1 MPPLSGFSDNP
12 FETRDDVIRAAEALI
27 RPLMQYMSPGKGR
40 VRIPH
45 STGTHFDE
53 TAAQLEGFARPFW
66 AIGALLMGRTGNMEL
81 IQPWLDGFEAGTDP
95 ESPDYW
101 GPIKSFDQRMVE
113 AEMMSFS
120 LLASPRELLWERLS
134 QKAQQNLI
142 AWLSGL
148 HGKDMPQANWLW
160 FRVFANLALLKVC
173 QVDTPAIRHH
183 LKEDLERLDE
193 FYITDGW
200 SGDGLWRSA
209 ELDLQEYE
217 TYKETG
223 KANTVRS
230 SRNACYYSG
239 SFAIQFSQLLYTR
252 FAGDMDPERTERY
265 RQQARDFGRGF
276 CRFFDKAGAAIP
288 FGRSLTYRFACCG
301 FFAALAVADVPDM
314 PDPLGSPGIVKG
326 FLLRHLRWWARHSSE
341 IFYTDGVL
349 NFGWI
354 YPQMYLTED
363 YNSPQSVYWALK
375 SLIVVGLSEDS
386 SFWKEPEAPYPGA
399 LQEEPLRVL
408 PAPRQI
414 LCNHPGGNHHFMLS
428 FAQFLAVPF
437 KGIMAKYSKFAYSSA
452 FGFSVPSG
460 GYGLAQLAPDNT
472 LAFSRDGME
481 TWAVKYKCA
490 EPEFKTSTVHA
501 AALQQVPVAT
511 VQWFPWTDHSV
522 SVSTT
527 IVPPTTRWPDWHIRI
542 HRVSGHLKSG
552 KAFTAEGG
560 FAIHGRHQKDT
571 LELRQLDSAD
581 LLTGCDLGEVEG
593 VLQDERSVLI
603 LSEQG
608 ASGITTNVLAGTT
621 VSPLKPEPNTNLMR
635 QRTLIPTI
643 EHTIDGSES
652 GEIILV
658 TKVFAISREANGGW
672 KNQGASLRE
681 RWLDEPVIDVGDTKP
696 DGDFISVSY

>member
-27 RPLMQYMSPGKGR
+27 QPLMQYMSPGKAR

-95 ESPDYW
+95 ENPDYW
-101 GPIKSFDQRMVE
+101 GPIKSYDQRMVE
-113 AEMMSFS
+113 AEMISFS
-120 LLASPRELLWERLS
+120 LLAAPRELLWDRLS

-142 AWLSGL
+142 TWLSGL

-173 QVDTPAIRHH
+173 QVDTPTLRHH
-183 LKEDLERLDE
+183 LKEDLEHLDE

-200 SGDGLWRSA
+200 SGDGLWRST
-209 ELDLQEYE
+209 ELDIQEYE

-230 SRNACYYSG
+230 GRNACYYSG
-239 SFAIQFSQLLYTR
+239 SFAIQFSQLLYIK
-252 FAGDMDPERTERY
+252 FAGDMDSERTERY

-288 FGRSLTYRFACCG
+288 FGRSLTYRFACGG

-314 PDPLGSPGIVKG
+314 PNPLGSSGAIKG
-326 FLLRHLRWWARHSSE
+326 FLLRHLRWWARHSSD

-375 SLIVVGLSEDS
+375 SLIVVGLFEDS
-386 SFWKEPEAPYPGA
+386 SFWKDPEAPYPEA

-428 FAQFLAVPF
+428 FAQFVGIPF

-460 GYGLAQLAPDNT
+460 GYGLAQVAPDNT

-481 TWAVKYKCA
+481 TWAVKYKCL
-490 EPEFKTSTVHA
+490 EPEFKMASVHA
-501 AALQQVPVAT
+501 AVPQQVPAAT
-511 VQWFPWTDHSV
+511 VQWFPWADRCV

-542 HRVSGHLKSG
+542 HRVNGNLKSG
-552 KAFTAEGG
+552 KVFAAEGG
-560 FAIHGRHQKDT
+560 FAINGRHQKDT
-571 LELRQLDSAD
+571 LELRQLDSPD
-581 LLTGCDLGEVEG
+581 LLKGCDLGEAEG

-608 ASGITTNVLAGTT
+608 ASGITTNVIAGTT
-621 VSPLKPEPNTNLMR
+621 VSPFKPEPNTNLMR
-635 QRTLIPTI
+635 QRTLIPMI
-643 EHTIDGSES
+643 EHTIDGDKIET
-652 GEIILV
+652 ILV
-658 TKVFAISREANGGW
+658 TKVFAISQEANGGW
-672 KNQGASLRE
+672 INQGASLRE
-681 RWLDEPVIDVGDTKP
+681 RWLDEPVIDMGGTKP
-696 DGDFISVSY
+696 NGDFISVSY